1 MNNKF
6 IRYDIALKAFYNNL
20 DNLIKKHKEGT
31 KYVIFG
37 SSRISSM
44 IIYYLRKSNINPV
57 AIIDNDKNK
66 HRKIIYDLKVYS
78 PENFLLPFSKQYK
91 ILLVSSY
98 QNEMIAQLEQL
109 GYSQEENIIKVLDL
123 PVYMSDYSHVSR
135 NNYRKLSDIEVKQT
149 LLQILK
155 YIKRICEEHNIRY
168 YMASGTLLGAVRHKG
183 YIPWDDDIDLYVEI
197 KDLARLA
204 DIMEQD
210 KNYTMISIWKDDD
223 YIDDCSIIVDKNTI
237 VDNNHFPMQITTGIG
252 IEIFPICG
260 LPNNEQELQEH
271 INELKNLEM
280 NCYNTIYHKTSC
292 IKAKKELIKGLMK
305 YDFDKSDYVGYILDT
320 HFLQTKVKR
329 ECYSKTIQLEFEGEF
344 FQCPAGYDTI
354 LTQLYG
360 NYMKLPPI
368 EEQQPHHFY
377 HAYTV

>member
-292 IKAKKELIKGLMK
+292 IKAK
-305 YDFDKSDYVGYILDT
+305 
-320 HFLQTKVKR
+320 
-329 ECYSKTIQLEFEGEF
+329 
-344 FQCPAGYDTI
+344 
-354 LTQLYG
+354 
-360 NYMKLPPI
+360 
-368 EEQQPHHFY
+368 
-377 HAYTV
+377 